1 MSVSNNKKSNGIFK
15 FLVIYTIIVILV
27 TVGLVYFYKVKGQS
41 ILEYFG
47 ILKDNDTIS
56 KENSVDVDNY
66 LNDDNI
72 KRTSFL
78 DKYYA
83 NNIKIENKSITKG
96 NIIGYDYQGEP
107 IHKLTINYNEIS
119 GLKDKIIQDNIN
131 RKIKEKAESFI
142 VDEEIYDNKVDRILI
157 ETYIYGNFADL
168 LSIQLYKNVM
178 YKDDGTIE
186 QINKVSYKC
195 LNFRLDTGKEIEL
208 SDIFTK
214 DASIKNILSQ
224 VIYNDKAY
232 KYVNYDNL
240 APDLDKIDY
249 GKIENDVFNVVSQ
262 FNNENE
268 HNFYF
273 SETDLVVI
281 IKDEVF
287 VIEMKD
293 YSNYIN
299 IFNIVN
305 SQESLYDNGNKE
317 KIAFCFRNQLF

>member
-157 ETYIYGNFADL
+157 ETYIYGNFAL
-168 LSIQLYKNVM
+168 LMQ
-178 YKDDGTIE
+178 
-186 QINKVSYKC
+186 
-195 LNFRLDTGKEIEL
+195 EI
-208 SDIFTK
+208 
-214 DASIKNILSQ
+214 
-224 VIYNDKAY
+224 V
-232 KYVNYDNL
+232 
-240 APDLDKIDY
+240 
-249 GKIENDVFNVVSQ
+249 
-262 FNNENE
+262 
-268 HNFYF
+268 
-273 SETDLVVI
+273 
-281 IKDEVF
+281 
-287 VIEMKD
+287 
-293 YSNYIN
+293 
-299 IFNIVN
+299 
-305 SQESLYDNGNKE
+305 
-317 KIAFCFRNQLF
+317 